1 MYKVFNSLIILDV
14 VFYMAGTVAQNG
26 SKYAKIGQKGQ
37 NWSKLIKLSQKGQH
51 WSKLIKLGQNRST

>member
-14 VFYMAGTVAQNG
+14 VFHMAGTVAQNG

-37 NWSKLIKLSQKGQH
+37 NWSKLIKLGQH
-51 WSKLIKLGQNRST
+51 SSNRSNRSN